1 MKKLL
6 QYLFITILSNKKFFF
21 INIILTIFNTGF
33 SILIPLFFK
42 YYIDKISIN
51 KSLNETVLLL
61 GAFVLITLL
70 SNFFSIV
77 WHLAMTK
84 IGTNMLFKL
93 RENLLN
99 KIANA
104 DYLKLRQIGFEK
116 IKNIIFQDTLT
127 IFINTANYTIQI
139 LTKLIIFLCILI
151 ILFFISKLVF
161 AFMILAFSL
170 GLIIANISRKKIY
183 VSSKLMN
190 KEFKNHSSFINIFID
205 SLKLIQTNNISKYY
219 QSKHQNLCVS
229 FIKTSL
235 RNDKT
240 QVLFRN
246 LQANLNSFFSIL
258 FITFIYLNHNQVS
271 PGNLILLFFYTNLV
285 FSYSQEIESIISSVG
300 NTLPSFE
307 NIKTVMELHEKSGQ
321 TKIEKISEIKFDNV
335 CFKYPDSE
343 NEVLRNSTFSL
354 KTGQVINLQGTN
366 GCGKTTLISLILN
379 LYRQTSGKI
388 FINNRDI
395 NSIEHSSFISKALY
409 LDQDEKFID
418 DDINTYFNLIT
429 QMNQNPHD
437 IKNLLNEWEMWENKK
452 ESIDDIILNYNGVN
466 LSSGQKRKL
475 NIIRLILCYKQAD
488 LIILD
493 ECDANL
499 DIGSKEKLNQ
509 LKKQLFNNTDKIIID
524 ITHSDQHHDY
534 YTHYL
539 KITDQAFTLVSG
551 KFEEKQGS
559 D

>member
-1 MKKLL
+1 MMKKLL
-6 QYLFITILSNKKFFF
+6 QYLFITIFSNKKFFF
-21 INIILTIFNTGF
+21 INIVLTILNAGF

-70 SNFFSIV
+70 SNLFSII

-84 IGTNMLFKL
+84 IGTSMLFKL
-93 RENLLN
+93 RESLLN
-99 KIANA
+99 KISNA

-127 IFINTANYTIQI
+127 IFINTANYTVQI
-139 LTKLIIFLCILI
+139 LTKLIIFSCILI

-161 AFMILAFSL
+161 AFMMLAFSL
-170 GLIIANISRKKIY
+170 GFIIANISRKKIY
-183 VSSKLMN
+183 ISSKLMN
-190 KEFKNHSSFINIFID
+190 KEFKNDSSFINIFVD
-205 SLKLIQTNNISKYY
+205 SLKLIQTNNILKYY
-219 QSKHQNLCVS
+219 QVKHQNLCERFV
-229 FIKTSL
+229 KTSL
-235 RNDKT
+235 ENDKT
-240 QVLFRN
+240 QVFFKN

-307 NIKTVMELHEKSGQ
+307 NIKTIMELHEKSGKI
-321 TKIEKISEIKFDNV
+321 KIEKISEIKFDKV

-343 NEVLRNSTFSL
+343 NEVLKNSTFSL
-354 KTGQVINLQGTN
+354 KSGQVINLQGTN

-379 LYRQTSGKI
+379 LYHQTSGNI
-388 FINNRDI
+388 FINNHNI
-395 NSIEHSSFISKALY
+395 NSIEHSSYISKVLY
-409 LDQDEKFID
+409 LDQEEKFIN

-429 QMNQNPHD
+429 QMNQNPHK
-437 IKNLLNEWEMWENKK
+437 IKTLLDEWEMWEIKK
-452 ESIDDIILNYNGVN
+452 DSINDIILNYNGAN

-499 DIGSKEKLNQ
+499 DIRSKEKLNH
-509 LKKQLFNNTDKIIID
+509 LKKQLFKNTDKIIID
-524 ITHSDQHHDY
+524 ITHSDQQRDY

-539 KITDQAFTLVSG
+539 KINEQKFSFVSRDLYD
-551 KFEEKQGS
+551 EIEN
-559 D
+559 